1 MAKPIRATPVLRGKD
16 ANRFIRRMH
25 EVETQPMTE
34 LDKKIRDR
42 VEKNSNFFES
52 FFG

>member
-16 ANRFIRRMH
+16 AIRFIERMH
-25 EVETQPMTE
+25 QVETQPMTK

-42 VEKNSNFFES
+42 VKRNSKFFES